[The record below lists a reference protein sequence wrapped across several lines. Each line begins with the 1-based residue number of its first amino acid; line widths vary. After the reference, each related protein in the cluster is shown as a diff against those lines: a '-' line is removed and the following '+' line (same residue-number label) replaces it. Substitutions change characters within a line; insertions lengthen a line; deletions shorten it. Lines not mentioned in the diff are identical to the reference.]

1 MGFYDNKVERAF
13 GETKNDAQER
23 FISPFL
29 ASFLDGVIQLSQTRF
44 IFI

>member
-1 MGFYDNKVERAF
+1 MRFYDNKVERAF

-23 FISPFL
+23 FISSFL